1 MAKKSAI
8 SSTKKSNTSKLDST
22 MPTMGGK
29 MSKIKASTK
38 SFYCKIQN
46 MPLIPAI
53 VAEFIGTFILVAGIF
68 AVQGQPLYVGFI
80 IAGIVLT
87 LGGTAG
93 IYLNPAMTI
102 GAWVT
107 GKIKSV
113 RAIFLI
119 LAQVFGAAVSWLTL
133 NAFLNSSVTNAAASG
148 QSLFHAAT
156 TLTDKEWIFFFAE
169 LLGATILALGAAT
182 VIRIRKSNTKAA
194 LAYGMS
200 ALVALL
206 AAGWVTSM
214 SLVEANTALSF
225 LNPAV
230 AIAANALSWNI
241 WPIAIYIVA
250 PALGGIIGFAIQD
263 FLNSNSDKCDC
274 GCDCGCNC
282 GKGCD
287 CDSDCKC

>member
-1 MAKKSAI
+1 
-8 SSTKKSNTSKLDST
+8 
-22 MPTMGGK
+22 MPAMRGK
-29 MSKIKASTK
+29 MSKVKASVK
-38 SFYCKIQN
+38 SFYCKIQE
-46 MPLIPAI
+46 MPLISAI
-53 VAEFIGTFILVAGIF
+53 VAEFIGTFMLVSGIF

-87 LGGTAG
+87 LGGAAG

-133 NAFLNSSVTNAAASG
+133 NAFLNSSVTDVAASG

-156 TLTDKEWIFFFAE
+156 PITDKEWIFFFAE
-169 LLGATILALGAAT
+169 LLGATIIALGMSAA
-182 VIRIRKSNTKAA
+182 IRFKKSNTKAA

-200 ALVALL
+200 VLVGLLVA
-206 AAGWVTSM
+206 GWATSM
-214 SLVEANTALSF
+214 SLVESNTALSF

-241 WPIAIYIVA
+241 WPVAIYILA

-263 FLNSNSDKCDC
+263 FLNSNSSKCDC
-274 GCDCGCNC
+274 DCANGCDCG
-282 GKGCD
+282 D
-287 CDSDCKC
+287 DCKC